1 MFWLRTAIVT
11 ILAAGLVIVVAVV
24 LALVPLWTG
33 PAMPAGATRL
43 QIATASPGLTFGCP
57 AALLLPVRVASRSD
71 ALIVVSVESGDL
83 VRVIWPGGFAAW
95 RADGRAVLAG
105 PYGNVIGG
113 EGDVLDDLGGGVGA
127 DGAFQVCALGAGF
140 DGLAE
145 RAPWYLLAMSAALGV
160 VLVGVPWALARRR
173 RRRDAAS
180 GAMGMLG

>member
-43 QIATASPGLTFGCP
+43 QVATASPGLTFGCP

-71 ALIVVSVESGDL
+71 ALIVVSVESGDP
-83 VRVIWPGGFAAW
+83 VRVSWPGGFAAW
-95 RADGRAVLAG
+95 RAEGRAVLAG
-105 PYGNVIGG
+105 PYGNVIGR

-145 RAPWYLLAMSAALGV
+145 RAPWYLTALSVALAV
-160 VLVGVPWALARRR
+160 VFVGVPRALVSRRR
-173 RRRDAAS
+173 RLAGRFGR
-180 GAMGMLG
+180 